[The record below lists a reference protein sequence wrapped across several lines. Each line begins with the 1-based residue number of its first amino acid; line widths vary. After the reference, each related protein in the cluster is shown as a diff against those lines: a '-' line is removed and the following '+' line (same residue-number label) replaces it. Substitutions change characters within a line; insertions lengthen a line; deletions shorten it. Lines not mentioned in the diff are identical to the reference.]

1 MRVRLILAIGVL
13 MLAAA
18 VAGLLFLDLDPVPEL
33 AFPKPPVVQEPE
45 LPSGTLN
52 PVRSGTAVP
61 TTGPMPVLLETC
73 ARLLAID
80 GGGIRGLA
88 PALILAE
95 IERLTGKPIASQFD
109 IIAGTSTGAI
119 IALGL
124 ARPSDDDASR
134 PAFTAINLAELYQR
148 HGSKVF
154 PNSSSWYAKARQFVR
169 PKYTSQGATAV
180 LNDHFGDVRLVEA
193 LTTVL
198 VPVYDIRENSRI
210 WFSSSDDW
218 SRDTLMSDLARGATA
233 APSYLPPARFVVP
246 GTNPSQHRIVTA
258 VDGALFANNP
268 AIEALA
274 DSDKRTFRQ
283 PDEYNRSVLMVSI
296 GTGKLGAGHA
306 FEDVWRW
313 GLLGWLTPL
322 LEIAFNDPGIERA
335 ASGLMESRGHYHRLQ
350 VESDVAL
357 DDATPD
363 GIRRLEAATRK
374 LIEVEAGRLKT
385 IAQQLALPRP
395 ERGCGGMLG
404 ANYVP
409 SEGPRKQPASRQ

>member
-1 MRVRLILAIGVL
+1 MRIRLILATGVL
-13 MLAAA
+13 VLTAA
-18 VAGLLFLDLDPVPEL
+18 VAGALLLDLDPVPEL
-33 AFPKPPVVQEPE
+33 AFPEPPVVQDTE
-45 LPSGTLN
+45 LPSGTLV
-52 PVRSGTAVP
+52 PVRSGTAVRS
-61 TTGPMPVLLETC
+61 TGPMPVLRETC
-73 ARLLAID
+73 TRLLAID

-95 IERLTGKPIASQFD
+95 IERLTGKSIASQFD
-109 IIAGTSTGAI
+109 VIAGTSTGAI

-124 ARPSDDDASR
+124 VRPSDNDASK
-134 PAFTAINLAELYQR
+134 PAFTAMDLAGLYQK

-169 PKYTSQGATAV
+169 PKYTSHGATAV
-180 LNDHFGDVRLVEA
+180 MNDHFGDARLVEA

-210 WFSSSDDW
+210 WFSSASDW
-218 SRDTLMSDLARGATA
+218 SRDTLMSDLARGATS

-246 GTNPSQHRIVTA
+246 GNDPSQYRVVTA

-274 DSDKRTFRQ
+274 DADKRTFRQ
-283 PDEYNRSVLMVSI
+283 PDEYDRSVLMVSI
-296 GTGKLGAGHA
+296 GTGKLGTGHA

-313 GLLGWLTPL
+313 GLLGWVTPL

-363 GIRRLEAATRK
+363 GIRRLEAATRR
-374 LIEVEAGRLKT
+374 LLDREAARLKT

-395 ERGCGGMLG
+395 ERGCGGMHG
-404 ANYVP
+404 ANYVRP
-409 SEGPRKQPASRQ
+409 EGPRERPAKRQ